1 MLGLNSALRIS
12 DMLLLQW
19 ENVYD
24 YKQNCFR
31 KHLYIKEKKTGK
43 KTVIALNPQAQQALA
58 DFMDTSE
65 VEVCNWKTNKRF
77 PGWDKIIIFA
87 YVFQI
92 PLDKL
97 VARKITKK
105 NDTVNDIREKIKS
118 IDEKNLIKTIEKY
131 RNSTSISPLEY
142 RNVRWNP
149 LLQDWV
155 SIEEYEETISK
166 ILSET

>member
-1 MLGLNSALRIS
+1 MNDIGLIL
-12 DMLLLQW
+12 D
-19 ENVYD
+19 
-24 YKQNCFR
+24 
-31 KHLYIKEKKTGK
+31 KEKTLKQIFK
-43 KTVIALNPQAQQALA
+43 VCNYYNIKNKDLA

-97 VARKITKK
+97 VVRKITKK

-155 SIEEYEETISK
+155 STEEYEETISK
-166 ILSET
+166 ILSES

>member
-1 MLGLNSALRIS
+1 MNDIGLIL
-12 DMLLLQW
+12 D
-19 ENVYD
+19 
-24 YKQNCFR
+24 
-31 KHLYIKEKKTGK
+31 KEKTLEQIFKVCNYYNIK
-43 KTVIALNPQAQQALA
+43 NKDLA

-97 VARKITKK
+97 VVRKITQE
-105 NDTVNDIREKIKS
+105 NDTVLDIREKIKS

-142 RNVRWNP
+142 RNVKWNP

-155 SIEEYEETISK
+155 STEEYEETISK
-166 ILSET
+166 ILSES

>member
-1 MLGLNSALRIS
+1 MNDIGLIL
-12 DMLLLQW
+12 D
-19 ENVYD
+19 
-24 YKQNCFR
+24 
-31 KHLYIKEKKTGK
+31 KEKTLEQIFKVCNYYNIK
-43 KTVIALNPQAQQALA
+43 NKDLA

-97 VARKITKK
+97 VVRKITQE
-105 NDTVNDIREKIKS
+105 NDTVLDIREKIKS

-155 SIEEYEETISK
+155 STEEYEETISK

>member
-1 MLGLNSALRIS
+1 MNDLELIL
-12 DMLLLQW
+12 D
-19 ENVYD
+19 
-24 YKQNCFR
+24 
-31 KHLYIKEKKTGK
+31 KEKTLEQIFKVCNYYNIK
-43 KTVIALNPQAQQALA
+43 NKDLA

-65 VEVCNWKTNKRF
+65 VEVCNWKSNKRF

-97 VARKITKK
+97 VVRKITKK
-105 NDTVNDIREKIKS
+105 NDTVNDIREKIKY

-149 LLQDWV
+149 LLQNWV
-155 SIEEYEETISK
+155 STEEYEETISK
-166 ILSET
+166 ILSES

>member
-1 MLGLNSALRIS
+1 MNDIGLIL
-12 DMLLLQW
+12 D
-19 ENVYD
+19 
-24 YKQNCFR
+24 
-31 KHLYIKEKKTGK
+31 KEKTLEQIFKVCNYYNIK
-43 KTVIALNPQAQQALA
+43 NKDLA

-97 VARKITKK
+97 VVRKITQE
-105 NDTVNDIREKIKS
+105 NDTVYDIREKIKS

-155 SIEEYEETISK
+155 STEEYEETISK
-166 ILSET
+166 ILSKS

>member
-1 MLGLNSALRIS
+1 MNDIGLIL
-12 DMLLLQW
+12 D
-19 ENVYD
+19 
-24 YKQNCFR
+24 
-31 KHLYIKEKKTGK
+31 KEKTLEQIFKVCNYYNIK
-43 KTVIALNPQAQQALA
+43 NKDLA

-65 VEVCNWKTNKRF
+65 VEVCNWKTNKRC

-97 VARKITKK
+97 VVRKITQE
-105 NDTVNDIREKIKS
+105 NDTVHDIREKIKS

>member
-1 MLGLNSALRIS
+1 MNDIGLIL
-12 DMLLLQW
+12 D
-19 ENVYD
+19 
-24 YKQNCFR
+24 
-31 KHLYIKEKKTGK
+31 KEKTLEQIFKVWNYYNIK
-43 KTVIALNPQAQQALA
+43 NKDLA

-97 VARKITKK
+97 VVRKITQE

-155 SIEEYEETISK
+155 STEEYEETISK
-166 ILSET
+166 ILSES

>member
-1 MLGLNSALRIS
+1 MNDIGLIL
-12 DMLLLQW
+12 D
-19 ENVYD
+19 
-24 YKQNCFR
+24 
-31 KHLYIKEKKTGK
+31 KEKTLEQIFKVCNYYNIK
-43 KTVIALNPQAQQALA
+43 NKDLA

-97 VARKITKK
+97 VVRKITQE

-155 SIEEYEETISK
+155 STEEYEETISK
-166 ILSET
+166 ILSES

>member
-1 MLGLNSALRIS
+1 MNDLELIL
-12 DMLLLQW
+12 D
-19 ENVYD
+19 
-24 YKQNCFR
+24 
-31 KHLYIKEKKTGK
+31 KEKTLEQIFKVCNYYNIK
-43 KTVIALNPQAQQALA
+43 NKDLA

>member
-1 MLGLNSALRIS
+1 MNDIGLIL
-12 DMLLLQW
+12 D
-19 ENVYD
+19 
-24 YKQNCFR
+24 
-31 KHLYIKEKKTGK
+31 KEKTLEQIFKVCNYYNIK
-43 KTVIALNPQAQQALA
+43 NKDLA

-97 VARKITKK
+97 VVRKITQE

-149 LLQDWV
+149 LLQDRV

>member
-1 MLGLNSALRIS
+1 MNDIGLIL
-12 DMLLLQW
+12 D
-19 ENVYD
+19 
-24 YKQNCFR
+24 
-31 KHLYIKEKKTGK
+31 KEKTLEQIFKVCNYYNIK
-43 KTVIALNPQAQQALA
+43 NKDLA

-97 VARKITKK
+97 VVRKITQE
-105 NDTVNDIREKIKS
+105 NDTVHDIREKIKS

-155 SIEEYEETISK
+155 STEEYEETISK
-166 ILSET
+166 NLSET

>member
-1 MLGLNSALRIS
+1 MNDIGLIL
-12 DMLLLQW
+12 D
-19 ENVYD
+19 
-24 YKQNCFR
+24 
-31 KHLYIKEKKTGK
+31 KEKTLEQIFKVCNYYNIK
-43 KTVIALNPQAQQALA
+43 NKDLA

-97 VARKITKK
+97 VVRKITQE
-105 NDTVNDIREKIKS
+105 NDTVHDIREKIKS

-166 ILSET
+166 ILSESL

>member
-1 MLGLNSALRIS
+1 MNDIGLIL
-12 DMLLLQW
+12 D
-19 ENVYD
+19 
-24 YKQNCFR
+24 
-31 KHLYIKEKKTGK
+31 KEKTLEQIFKVCNYYNIK
-43 KTVIALNPQAQQALA
+43 NKDLA

-97 VARKITKK
+97 VVRKITQE
-105 NDTVNDIREKIKS
+105 NDTVLDIREKIKS

-155 SIEEYEETISK
+155 STEEYEETISK
-166 ILSET
+166 ILSES

>member
-1 MLGLNSALRIS
+1 MNDIGLIL
-12 DMLLLQW
+12 D
-19 ENVYD
+19 
-24 YKQNCFR
+24 
-31 KHLYIKEKKTGK
+31 KEKTLEQIFKVCNYYNIK
-43 KTVIALNPQAQQALA
+43 NKDLA

-97 VARKITKK
+97 VVRKITQE

-166 ILSET
+166 ILSESL

>member
-1 MLGLNSALRIS
+1 MNDIGLIL
-12 DMLLLQW
+12 D
-19 ENVYD
+19 
-24 YKQNCFR
+24 
-31 KHLYIKEKKTGK
+31 KEKTLEQIFKVCNYYNIK
-43 KTVIALNPQAQQALA
+43 NKDLA

-97 VARKITKK
+97 VVRKITQE

-155 SIEEYEETISK
+155 STEEYEETISK

>member
-1 MLGLNSALRIS
+1 MNDIGLIL
-12 DMLLLQW
+12 D
-19 ENVYD
+19 
-24 YKQNCFR
+24 
-31 KHLYIKEKKTGK
+31 KEKTLEQIFKVCNYYNIK
-43 KTVIALNPQAQQALA
+43 NKDLA

-97 VARKITKK
+97 VVRKITQE